1 MELFTGQFKY
11 VLRRFIRT
19 PLFAAVTL
27 TTLAIG
33 IGANTAIFTVV
44 DAVLLKPLPYR
55 QPDQL
60 VGVWEKAPGLGFPEL
75 NASPSTYFTFRE
87 ENQTFQD
94 IGLYRG
100 DSVSVTGIAEPEQVD
115 ALDVSDGTLNALKVQ
130 PFIGRRF
137 THKDDSPGS
146 PETVILAYGYWRQ
159 RFGGNPSVIGRR
171 LVIDGKA
178 RDVIGVLPQ
187 TFTFMN
193 MKPALVLPFQL
204 NRNEAFIGN
213 FSYEALAR
221 LKPGVTIA
229 QANADVARMLPM
241 MAQKFRPAPGLSM
254 KVFEEARLGP
264 NVRPLKQDVVGD
276 IGKVLWVLMGTVG
289 IVLFI
294 ACANV
299 ANLLLVRAEGR
310 QRELAIRAA
319 LGAGWGRIAR
329 ELLFESVVLGVTGGA
344 LGLAV
349 AYGALRVLVAIAPSN
364 LPRLSEISIDP
375 RVLLF
380 TAAISLL
387 SGLLFGLVPVFKYA
401 GPQLAN
407 ALREGGRSLS
417 DSKQRHRT
425 RSTLVIVQ
433 VALALVLLIS
443 SGLMIRTFQAL
454 RSVQPGFTQPS
465 GLLTFS
471 ISIPEA
477 QVSDPVR
484 VVRMYDAMRQ
494 KIAAIPGVRSV
505 GLTNSITM
513 SGNNDNDP
521 VFVEDR
527 ATADGKLPPIR
538 RYKFIAPG
546 LFKTMGNPLLAGRD
560 YTWTDMY
567 EARPVLVV
575 SENFAK
581 EYWHTPSAALGKR
594 LRESPKSKWREII
607 GVVGDERDD
616 GVDKKAPE
624 IVYWPM
630 LIRDFWS
637 FPVNVQ
643 RSLTFAV
650 RSTRTG
656 SSGFLDEV
664 RHAVWSVNPD
674 VPFADVSTVQQIYNK
689 SMARTSFTLVMLA
702 LAGGM
707 ALLLGLVGIYGV
719 ISYSVSQRTREVGIR
734 MALGAGRDTVRTM
747 FLRHGLVLAAVGVAC
762 GLAASFAVT
771 RLMSTLLFEVSPID
785 PITYCTVSVVLIGAA
800 LLASYLP
807 AHKATGIDPMEALRV
822 E

>member
-44 DAVLLKPLPYR
+44 DAVLLKPLPYP

-87 ENQTFQD
+87 ENRTFQE

-100 DSVSVTGIAEPEQVD
+100 DSVSVTGVAEPEQVD
-115 ALDVSDGTLNALKVQ
+115 ALDVTDGTLNALKVQ

-137 THKDDSPGS
+137 THKDDSTGS
-146 PETVILAYGYWRQ
+146 PETVMLAYGYWRQ

-329 ELLFESVVLGVTGGA
+329 ELLFESVVLGVIGGA

-349 AYGALRVLVAIAPSN
+349 AP
-364 LPRLSEISIDP
+364 
-375 RVLLF
+375 
-380 TAAISLL
+380 TA
-387 SGLLFGLVPVFKYA
+387 
-401 GPQLAN
+401 
-407 ALREGGRSLS
+407 RCECW
-417 DSKQRHRT
+417 
-425 RSTLVIVQ
+425 
-433 VALALVLLIS
+433 
-443 SGLMIRTFQAL
+443 L
-454 RSVQPGFTQPS
+454 RS
-465 GLLTFS
+465 
-471 ISIPEA
+471 
-477 QVSDPVR
+477 
-484 VVRMYDAMRQ
+484 
-494 KIAAIPGVRSV
+494 
-505 GLTNSITM
+505 
-513 SGNNDNDP
+513 
-521 VFVEDR
+521 
-527 ATADGKLPPIR
+527 LPPIFR
-538 RYKFIAPG
+538 G
-546 LFKTMGNPLLAGRD
+546 S
-560 YTWTDMY
+560 
-567 EARPVLVV
+567 AR
-575 SENFAK
+575 
-581 EYWHTPSAALGKR
+581 
-594 LRESPKSKWREII
+594 SP
-607 GVVGDERDD
+607 
-616 GVDKKAPE
+616 
-624 IVYWPM
+624 
-630 LIRDFWS
+630 
-637 FPVNVQ
+637 
-643 RSLTFAV
+643 
-650 RSTRTG
+650 STRGCCCLLPPFRSYPVCCSAWYRYLNTRDPNWRT
-656 SSGFLDEV
+656 L
-664 RHAVWSVNPD
+664 SV
-674 VPFADVSTVQQIYNK
+674 K
-689 SMARTSFTLVMLA
+689 
-702 LAGGM
+702 
-707 ALLLGLVGIYGV
+707 
-719 ISYSVSQRTREVGIR
+719 
-734 MALGAGRDTVRTM
+734 
-747 FLRHGLVLAAVGVAC
+747 AA
-762 GLAASFAVT
+762 AA
-771 RLMSTLLFEVSPID
+771 
-785 PITYCTVSVVLIGAA
+785 
-800 LLASYLP
+800 
-807 AHKATGIDPMEALRV
+807 
-822 E
+822 